1 MYCHRANHCR
11 VSHPSIRVELR
22 TCRDERLR
30 ETTRC
35 LCRYGVDD
43 EDRKRTWMADA
54 DECKSRGS
62 IETARAIYAHALTI
76 FPSKSHIH
84 FRSHLKHNPVSLKRV
99 CPSAGKKSVWV
110 RAAQLEKAH
119 GTHDSLDTLLR
130 KAVTYCPQV

>member
-1 MYCHRANHCR
+1 
-11 VSHPSIRVELR
+11 
-22 TCRDERLR
+22 
-30 ETTRC
+30 
-35 LCRYGVDD
+35 
-43 EDRKRTWMADA
+43 MADA

-84 FRSHLKHNPVSLKRV
+84 FRSHLKSSSRIPYPVSRILEESV
-99 CPSAGKKSVWV
+99 MPSAGKKSVWV